1 MITAKVNLADI
12 ELHLNNHFNPGNYK
26 SGKRYYPPEFMA
38 LAKRILKYRNS
49 DMANTK
55 GLASAKE
62 GQVSVTFAT
71 TADGVPADWTQVF
84 KRELAAYRRAKFI

>member
-1 MITAKVNLADI
+1 MITAKANLADI
-12 ELHLNNHFNPGNYK
+12 ERHLNNHFNPGNYK

-71 TADGVPADWTQVF
+71 VDGVPADWTQVF
-84 KRELAAYRRAKFI
+84 KGELAAYRMAKFI